1 MDNQQQPAMPP
12 TNDFLYRMDMA
23 NNNVPSGEPEKKKPT
38 GLIVGIAIGVVSIIG
53 IVVGIIMMNSKPQ
66 TASTPTQTS
75 SPEPEI
81 DEEMIARNKL
91 RASDL
96 AVVSNAVKKY
106 QAAPEADGQLP
117 GPNVDEWD
125 DLLKIYI
132 PQGVYDG
139 ADEETPYVMGAV
151 CKFGEPCVD
160 ISSLTWENDA
170 HKIFVLY
177 NADCKGKTKDN
188 VIVSST
194 RLRRVAIF
202 SIVEGDE
209 FICTTN

>member
-1 MDNQQQPAMPP
+1 MDNQQQQPVTPP

-23 NNNVPSGEPEKKKPT
+23 NNNLPSEPEKKKPT
-38 GLIVGIAIGVVSIIG
+38 GLIIGIVIGVISIIG
-53 IVVGIIMMNSKPQ
+53 IIVGVIMLNSKPE
-66 TASTPTQTS
+66 TAPTPTQTAD
-75 SPEPEI
+75 PGPEI
-81 DEEMIARNKL
+81 DEEMVARNKL

-96 AVVSNAVKKY
+96 LVVSNAVKKY
-106 QAAPEADGQLP
+106 QATPEADGQLP
-117 GPNVDEWD
+117 GPYVAEWNT
-125 DLLKIYI
+125 LLRIFV
-132 PQGVYDG
+132 PQGVLDG
-139 ADEETPYVMGAV
+139 ADDTPYTIGAV

-170 HKIFVLY
+170 HKIFILY

-202 SIVEGDE
+202 SIIEGDE
-209 FICTTN
+209 FICATN